1 MDRNATTG
9 ELRTYVVGLAL
20 AMLLTAVPF
29 ALVAWGALDRSA
41 VLVVIAISALLQ
53 AAVHLRFFLGIG
65 VRGTPR
71 DNLLALAFSA
81 VLIMIMIGGSLWIMM
96 NLQQRMMVMPH

>member
-9 ELRTYVVGLAL
+9 ELRSYAVGLAL

-41 VLVVIAISALLQ
+41 VLIVIAITALLQ
-53 AAVHLRFFLGIG
+53 AGVHLRFFLGIG
-65 VRGTPR
+65 ARGTPR
-71 DNLLALAFSA
+71 DNLLALAFAA
-81 VLIMIMIGGSLWIMM
+81 VLIVIMIGGSLWIMM
-96 NLQQRMMVMPH
+96 NLHQRMMVMPH